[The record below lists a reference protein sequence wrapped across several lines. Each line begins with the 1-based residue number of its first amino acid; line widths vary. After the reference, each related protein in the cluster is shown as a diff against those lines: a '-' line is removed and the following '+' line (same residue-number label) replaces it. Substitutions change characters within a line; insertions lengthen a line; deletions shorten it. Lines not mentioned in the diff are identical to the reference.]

1 MIDWQPDGE
10 QRIPLPTRPSG
21 DVVLAIEFIGE
32 LAPRPRASLVAGSL
46 PLIGSSGDTRIYYDA
61 PRSVN
66 LIWTKTASTYTTQS
80 EDGGCGRAH
89 TAHCTVTSV
98 AWVLRSQALADIDI
112 ATRRVEE
119 ADVCR
124 KLAKQAAEQRR
135 EAHAAHREPIIA
147 AASQAACDLISVLI
161 DNPDLDDNGIALELL
176 QGYVRGAL
184 CLRDVEGILEWGN
197 DQGHISWS
205 LE

>member
-10 QRIPLPTRPSG
+10 QRIPLPTRPDG
-21 DVVLAIEFIGE
+21 DVVLAVEFIGG
-32 LAPRPRASLVAGSL
+32 LVPHPRASLVAGSL
-46 PLIGSSGDTRIYYDA
+46 SLIGSGGDARIYYDA

-66 LIWTKTASTYTTQS
+66 VVWVKTASTYTTES
-80 EDGGCGRAH
+80 EDGGFGRSH

-112 ATRRVEE
+112 ATRRAEE

-124 KLAKQAAEQRR
+124 KLARQAAEQRR
-135 EAHAAHREPIIA
+135 EALAAQQGPIIA
-147 AASQAACDLISVLI
+147 ATPQAARDLISVLI
-161 DNPDLDDNGIALELL
+161 NNPDLDDNGIALELL
-176 QGYVRGAL
+176 QGYIRGAL